1 MERQV
6 RHRQPKGTE
15 TDWPPCTP
23 PRQSSTLPGEG
34 PGASKRPGLLD
45 KCVGRRRAA
54 EAGAETYRILG
65 ASVVTE
71 RRTDLKRASLSQ
83 KPICA
88 MGFLTGQEVDW
99 LTRASSILRGELP
112 SIEVRAV
119 SASSPTLN
127 IGPWQRNDWW

>member
-45 KCVGRRRAA
+45 KCVGRPRD
-54 EAGAETYRILG
+54 AETAAVTSKAFGACVGTATANRFDRINPL
-65 ASVVTE
+65 
-71 RRTDLKRASLSQ
+71 
-83 KPICA
+83 
-88 MGFLTGQEVDW
+88 
-99 LTRASSILRGELP
+99 
-112 SIEVRAV
+112 
-119 SASSPTLN
+119 
-127 IGPWQRNDWW
+127 

>member
-45 KCVGRRRAA
+45 KRVGRPRD
-54 EAGAETYRILG
+54 AETAAVTYNVLG
-65 ASVVTE
+65 RPLSLQ
-71 RRTDLKRASLSQ
+71 RRTNLALG
-83 KPICA
+83 I
-88 MGFLTGQEVDW
+88 
-99 LTRASSILRGELP
+99 
-112 SIEVRAV
+112 
-119 SASSPTLN
+119 SPTKLEGV
-127 IGPWQRNDWW
+127 IKEGTAVLPGLF